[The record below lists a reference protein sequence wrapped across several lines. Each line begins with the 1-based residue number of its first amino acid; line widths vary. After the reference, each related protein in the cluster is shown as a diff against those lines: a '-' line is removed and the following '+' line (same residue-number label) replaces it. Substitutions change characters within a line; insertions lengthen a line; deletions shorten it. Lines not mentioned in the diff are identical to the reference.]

1 MPSICEYPCATNL
14 ALFLTIIPC
23 SSCLFLN
30 IHFVPIKLRQSFGFS
45 TNFHTL
51 FLSKLLSSLCIDSN
65 QYESSRASHTFFGSI
80 MEMCAWCSLNLFNCS
95 LVEIPFL
102 RSPTT
107 FWREWSLNSNIL
119 SFLASRRAWISVLF
133 LGGPSTSF

>member
-14 ALFLTIIPC
+14 ALFLTIFPC

-30 IHFVPIKLRQSFGFS
+30 FHFVPITLRQSFGFS

-51 FLSKLLSSLCIDSN
+51 FLSKLLRSLCIASN
-65 QYESSRASHTFFGSI
+65 QSESSRYSHTFFISI
-80 MEMCAWCSLNLFNCS
+80 MEMCAWCSLNLFNCY
-95 LVEIPFL
+95 LVNIPLL

-107 FWREWSLNSNIL
+107 F
-119 SFLASRRAWISVLF
+119 SR
-133 LGGPSTSF
+133 G

>member
-1 MPSICEYPCATNL
+1 MPSILEYPCATNL

-30 IHFVPIKLRQSFGFS
+30 IHLVPITLQQSFGFS

-51 FLSKLLSSLCIDSN
+51 FLSKLLSSLCIASN
-65 QYESSRASHTFFGSI
+65 QSESSRDSHTFFGSI
-80 MEMCAWCSLNLFNCS
+80 IEMCAWCSLKLFNCA
-95 LVEIPFL
+95 LVEMPLL

-107 FWREWSLNSNIL
+107 LCRVVS
-119 SFLASRRAWISVLF
+119 
-133 LGGPSTSF
+133 